1 MFRFHRTA
9 DMLSDVSRLLAFAA
23 DELRDCARAASV
35 ADERACAAIDQAD
48 MLQRQLDRL
57 LGQRPELA
65 PTPVPVPAPVP
76 GPLPMPECRDEGQ
89 APTAADDAPEGLP
102 AADVPPLDAP
112 ASAASTSTRSRGS
125 RRRKGDGEAP
135 ASASGQAPDAA
146 TEAEAVEQVAQVLGD
161 APVPVPAPS
170 APRDVSADLFGPA
183 PGTGP
188 ADDDFPPL

>member
-35 ADERACAAIDQAD
+35 ADDRACAAIDQAD

-65 PTPVPVPAPVP
+65 PTPTPVP
-76 GPLPMPECRDEGQ
+76 GPLPMPECRDEGET
-89 APTAADDAPEGLP
+89 PTAPDDAPEGLP
-102 AADVPPLDAP
+102 AAADVPPLDAP
-112 ASAASTSTRSRGS
+112 APAATSSTRTRG
-125 RRRKGDGEAP
+125 RRRKGEGEAP
-135 ASASGQAPDAA
+135 ASASGQAPGPDAA

-161 APVPVPAPS
+161 AP

-183 PGTGP
+183 A

>member
-57 LGQRPELA
+57 LGQGPKPGPEA
-65 PTPVPVPAPVP
+65 APAP
-76 GPLPMPECRDEGQ
+76 GD
-89 APTAADDAPEGLP
+89 APDPDDAPEGLPGGQPEVVSTWRVPVEATP
-102 AADVPPLDAP
+102 AADVPPLDVPAP
-112 ASAASTSTRSRGS
+112 ARTRG
-125 RRRKGDGEAP
+125 RRRKGEGEAP

-161 APVPVPAPS
+161 APVPAPAPS
-170 APRDVSADLFGPA
+170 ASRDVSADLFGPA
-183 PGTGP
+183 PGAAP
-188 ADDDFPPL
+188 AASDDDFPPL